1 MWPVLSLVI
10 TQMSLLSVSHFS
22 QTSASNFSP
31 NPCIFQTIPSILF
44 FQKYLTSTPY
54 YIFNLVVF
62 YYTFIYL
69 VYGCL
74 WADSKHQEG
83 RSPWW
88 FY

>member
-1 MWPVLSLVI
+1 MASSLPCHHSNVVFLRPVPLILAPTPASFKLF
-10 TQMSLLSVSHFS
+10 LLDF
-22 QTSASNFSP
+22 F
-31 NPCIFQTIPSILF
+31 IF

-54 YIFNLVVF
+54 HIFNLVVF

-69 VYGCL
+69 VYGSL
-74 WADSKHQEG
+74 WANSKHQEG